1 MDTQPLESVVIMTD
15 PIIALA
21 RLDSKALHNRLMETM
36 PTVAMR
42 EGMKTAVLE
51 YKKQLKA
58 EKLSKHHHKTL
69 WRVILRDLKYEHNNT
84 IVGAKYHSRNPK
96 PERDAAFAEYLKVM
110 DKLRNL
116 IEYNY
121 AMTGITPTK
130 LAKEKQVPNNGEHWT
145 DWVPEHVKERVR
157 TLFDGIPY
165 VPKTKRK
172 LPFQRLARPVPP
184 RLNPDGTAKPTKRE
198 QLLRTAGDELAFN
211 ERALLTSD
219 DEKIKT
225 KMVRLRHVIDW
236 LEQATERDAMP
247 RTWHG
252 VLRNLNGG
260 E

>member
-51 YKKQLKA
+51 YNKQLKA

-96 PERDAAFAEYLKVM
+96 PERDLAFTEYLKVM

-145 DWVPEHVKERVR
+145 DWVPEHVKEKI
-157 TLFDGIPY
+157 TTKFDGIPHM
-165 VPKTKRK
+165 PKTKRK
-172 LPFQRLARPVPP
+172 LPFQRAARPI
-184 RLNPDGTAKPTKRE
+184 RNGTAKTKRE
-198 QLLRTAGDELAFN
+198 VLIGTVHLELEHLVRAKAVADTEAVRYKQHQLRRVL
-211 ERALLTSD
+211 
-219 DEKIKT
+219 
-225 KMVRLRHVIDW
+225 DW
-236 LEQATERDAMP
+236 LDNATDSTAMP

-252 VLRNLNGG
+252 VLKLIENGSD
-260 E
+260 